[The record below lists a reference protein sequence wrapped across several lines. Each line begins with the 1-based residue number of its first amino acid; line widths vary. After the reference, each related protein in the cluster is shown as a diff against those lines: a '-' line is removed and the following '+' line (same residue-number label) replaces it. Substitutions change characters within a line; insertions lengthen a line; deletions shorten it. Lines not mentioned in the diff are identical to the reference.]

1 MVGWHQRLN
10 GHEFEPALGD
20 GEGLGI
26 LACCSSQ
33 GRRESDMTQ
42 QLNTNNFYFTY
53 GSVYVGVRGGR
64 QVQEGED
71 MCILMADSC
80 WCMAETNTMFLTKY
94 PSIKN
99 KILKRDSLV
108 PIHFLPLD
116 W

>member
-1 MVGWHQRLN
+1 MKELQER
-10 GHEFEPALGD
+10 GD
-20 GEGLGI
+20 I
-26 LACCSSQ
+26 
-33 GRRESDMTQ
+33 
-42 QLNTNNFYFTY
+42 
-53 GSVYVGVRGGR
+53 
-64 QVQEGED
+64 
-71 MCILMADSC
+71 CIPMNDSC